1 MTAYDNATIALI
13 PSGFKATTGN
23 LGKVYSVLP
32 ANGDGDFTHSRGSTA
47 TRVNKDGLIE
57 SVAIGEARL
66 DYPLTNGVVGD
77 CPALLLEP
85 SRANLSEYSESFN
98 NWGNGSSYITANQAI
113 SPDGNLTADQLSKT
127 AAFQQ
132 VSESATTVSGS
143 TYSFSIFVKENTLDR
158 ITLRIAGGSNDVRK
172 CLDLDDLSISDAG
185 GNQTGFV
192 ETKVERYPNGWY
204 KYTLTATV
212 DSTSTAINIYAGK
225 ANITESGNIYIWGSQ
240 FELGNYST
248 SYVPNL
254 STGSTT
260 RSTDACNGSGTSAE
274 FNDSEG
280 VLFAEMASL
289 GTDGITKRLAISDSS
304 NNYIVRLEFRPTVN
318 QIYGVVYI
326 APSNQ
331 AVLTHTVS
339 DWTEFNKVA
348 IKYKQNDFAMWIN
361 GVEVSTDTSGNTSS
375 GLDDFSFDA
384 GNGGNDFYGKVKQLI
399 VFNEALSDSELQTLT
414 S

>member
-1 MTAYDNATIALI
+1 MSLYDKASIALI
-13 PSGFKATTGN
+13 PSGTNTSI
-23 LGKVYSVLP
+23 LYSVLP
-32 ANGDGDFTHSRGSTA
+32 ANGDGDFTHDRNLTTA

-57 SVAIGEARL
+57 SVAADVPRL

-77 CPALLLEP
+77 CPHLLLEP
-85 SRANLSEYSESFN
+85 SRANLAEYSESFN

-172 CLDLDDLSISDAG
+172 CLDLSDLSISDAG

-192 ETKVERYPNGWY
+192 ETKVERYPNEWY

-212 DSTSTAINIYAGK
+212 DSTSTALNIYAGK
-225 ANITESGNIYIWGSQ
+225 ANVTESGNIYIWGSQ
-240 FELGNYST
+240 FELGDYST
-248 SYVPNL
+248 SYIPNL

-260 RSTDACNGSGTSAE
+260 RSADACNGSGTSAE

-280 VLFAEMASL
+280 VLFVEFQGLTSTNADNGYVS
-289 GTDGITKRLAISDSS
+289 ISDGTATNSVLINTRTGGSLRLYNGGIGSTNLIYIETVDYS
-304 NNYIVRLEFRPTVN
+304 NTLKIAL
-318 QIYGVVYI
+318 QYGTTTGSYKVYI
-326 APSNQ
+326 
-331 AVLTHTVS
+331 
-339 DWTEFNKVA
+339 
-348 IKYKQNDFAMWIN
+348 N
-361 GVEVSTDTSGNTSS
+361 GISKTISGTFSATDIS
-375 GLDDFSFDA
+375 GLNELKFQYAA
-384 GNGGNDFYGKVKQLI
+384 GGANFYSKIKQVI
-399 VFNEALSDSELQTLT
+399 YFNEALTDSELETLT